1 MRTPPP
7 AMRPRV
13 MWIPLV
19 LVGAFLYWTTALGLG
34 GLSLTFLGDSEEDD
48 LALEAPQPAD
58 ESAAT
63 GEPIVVHLESWADAH
78 ATAGASGTETDDGT
92 ASLPATDDSPSD
104 DDSNGPGQT
113 SY

>member
-19 LVGAFLYWTTALGLG
+19 GVGAFLYWTTALGLG
-34 GLSLTFLGDSEEDD
+34 GLSLSFLGGSVEDD
-48 LALEAPQPAD
+48 LALEPGPQLAD
-58 ESAAT
+58 ESVAT
-63 GEPIVVHLESWADAH
+63 GEPIIVHLESWSDTH
-78 ATAGASGTETDDGT
+78 GVAGASGTDPDDGT

-104 DDSNGPGQT
+104 ESNGPGQT